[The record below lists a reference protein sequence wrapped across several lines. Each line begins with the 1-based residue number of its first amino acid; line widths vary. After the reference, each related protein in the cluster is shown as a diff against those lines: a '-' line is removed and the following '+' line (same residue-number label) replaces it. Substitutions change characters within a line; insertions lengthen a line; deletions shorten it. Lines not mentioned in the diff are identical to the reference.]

1 MAVLTVLL
9 EITAYS
15 WILFAAIMLIK
26 KLVKKHSS
34 PALQY
39 LVWFLFIARLCIPI
53 TLDSGIHLFVI
64 PEFGA
69 STEQS
74 IDTSKLNAIDSHGS
88 DVIPIKAASMSEQ
101 AQGNQVAREHDPE
114 LSQQSA
120 ILWSNST
127 GTPAMKAHW
136 GQVVMGLWLAGIA
149 GVLSFFIVTSARMN
163 KKIKNTIIMPSEKI
177 MAMLEYCKRELHIK
191 KSIAIY
197 VIEDITTPA
206 LTVSWNPKLL
216 FPAHMIETMKDEQ
229 ALFALRHEL
238 THFKRKDH
246 LVSLLLRVL
255 EAVYWFNPIVWIA
268 SQEISMDMES
278 ACDSRVV
285 KTMKKAEKSYYASTI
300 LEMFSRDQ
308 SPQFILGMAMAGTR
322 DVAEKRIRSIYMKG
336 RTKSRVRFLVIALVA
351 VLIFSCFTTACQPT
365 PGKNL
370 VKSKKEDT
378 FMDRLT
384 GNDKTE
390 DANHSN
396 KINFNNMFANYT
408 KSWKETIKVKPAN
421 IEINIDAD
429 VIIPKV
435 DKLPVYTVLFDKMEQ
450 EQIDGFLSIFGDEE
464 YKLNSGIKLKSD
476 YEKAILD
483 AQQYLATELKDIE
496 DVESREEIRQQR
508 EHGIELLRE
517 DMKNA
522 PETIDDII
530 EPIFTNKYIIQE
542 DSQPEHYADEGADN
556 KEKEE
561 DESAKEHYE
570 KTNTE
575 SINIKWKMDKDNMTL
590 RAQRS
595 DALASNSFNFSANRQ
610 GFASSNVIENT
621 SDIKGFKTTYDEAQ
635 SIAEEAVSLLGLDYL
650 CMSHSAKG
658 IDYSQN
664 IARTGEYTDFRK
676 LDYKDKYYVFYF
688 TRNFGGVSETYSSN
702 GLRFDNRYDE
712 PWLYERL
719 FVEVDD
725 NGVRE
730 ISWEGG
736 GTKLGEEISSVYELI
751 SFEELMKTAA
761 EQLSIGNIT
770 FEHGEVGE
778 NIYENLVHMNLKIDE
793 IALGYTRVKLS
804 DSENKYVMIPVWD
817 FFGSHEG
824 TEHYKDKDSNYED
837 EWNIYSKQYE
847 STGNYRHSYL
857 TINAIDGSIIDRS
870 LGY

>member
-1 MAVLTVLL
+1 
-9 EITAYS
+9 
-15 WILFAAIMLIK
+15 MLK
-26 KLVKKHSS
+26 DKYFK
-34 PALQY
+34 
-39 LVWFLFIARLCIPI
+39 
-53 TLDSGIHLFVI
+53 
-64 PEFGA
+64 
-69 STEQS
+69 
-74 IDTSKLNAIDSHGS
+74 
-88 DVIPIKAASMSEQ
+88 
-101 AQGNQVAREHDPE
+101 
-114 LSQQSA
+114 
-120 ILWSNST
+120 
-127 GTPAMKAHW
+127 
-136 GQVVMGLWLAGIA
+136 
-149 GVLSFFIVTSARMN
+149 
-163 KKIKNTIIMPSEKI
+163 TI
-177 MAMLEYCKRELHIK
+177 
-191 KSIAIY
+191 
-197 VIEDITTPA
+197 
-206 LTVSWNPKLL
+206 
-216 FPAHMIETMKDEQ
+216 
-229 ALFALRHEL
+229 
-238 THFKRKDH
+238 
-246 LVSLLLRVL
+246 
-255 EAVYWFNPIVWIA
+255 
-268 SQEISMDMES
+268 
-278 ACDSRVV
+278 
-285 KTMKKAEKSYYASTI
+285 TI
-300 LEMFSRDQ
+300 LLALLM
-308 SPQFILGMAMAGTR
+308 I
-322 DVAEKRIRSIYMKG
+322 
-336 RTKSRVRFLVIALVA
+336 FLTSCQVTPEGD
-351 VLIFSCFTTACQPT
+351 LI
-365 PGKNL
+365 
-370 VKSKKEDT
+370 KSKKKDT
-378 FMDRLT
+378 FMDKL
-384 GNDKTE
+384 NDKKKS
-390 DANHSN
+390 DDINNSN
-396 KINFNNMFANYT
+396 TAGSNNIFADYT
-408 KSWKETIKVKPAN
+408 DKWKEIIKVKPAN

-508 EHGIELLRE
+508 EHGIELLKE

-556 KEKEE
+556 KKKEE

-575 SINIKWKMDKDNMTL
+575 SINIKWKMDKDNMAL

-650 CMSHSAKG
+650 SVSHSAKG
-658 IDYSQN
+658 IDYVNSSEN
-664 IARTGEYTDFRK
+664 IAHTGEYTDFSK

-688 TRNFGGVSETYSSN
+688 TRSFGGVFETYSSN

-712 PWLYERL
+712 PWPYERL

-725 NGVRE
+725 DGIRE

-736 GTKLGEEISSVYELI
+736 GTKLGEEISNAYELI

-761 EQLSIGNIT
+761 EQLSIGNIA
-770 FEHGEVGE
+770 FQHGEVGE
-778 NIYENLVHMNLKIDE
+778 NMHENLVHMNLNIDE
-793 IALGYTRVKLS
+793 IVLGYTRVKLS

-857 TINAIDGSIIDRS
+857 TINAIDGSIIDRF